1 MPLEQEAQRW
11 VAPPKALGVK
21 SALLSALLLFLGIWH
36 IATTAPPRA
45 AAHPRRRRRA
55 ASRRWAR

>member
-1 MPLEQEAQRW
+1 MGSPS
-11 VAPPKALGVK
+11 KALGVK